1 MAQRMEKDEQ
11 GYDERRFEGTIS
23 EDLFCS
29 ICQGVLRNP
38 RTCHK
43 EHAFCLSCISEHLR
57 HSHTCPECREHL
69 TPEILK
75 DPPRFM
81 KNTLAALKIKCGY
94 SERGCPGFV
103 LLENLKNHVDK
114 CGFAPVTCKNE
125 GCGMEVNKRDK
136 DLHEKD
142 LCEFRIAKCHD
153 CKEIRASQEK
163 TRKTVEVMKQSQ
175 AEMKVESNKMK
186 DCVDQVKVTQDEIKT
201 NQSEIKTSQDEMKAE
216 SNRIK
221 DCVDQMKVS
230 QDEMKRSQDETKE
243 KVDEMRRTQAR
254 FEAEVKQQLE
264 RLTEMVNQLL
274 QGNNLN
280 NNINGA
286 RAMEPATVENNQD
299 VIIIGGR
306 YGPGSDHVL
315 NTVEKYNIVK
325 GKSTPLPAL
334 NHPRTTSASCVYNND
349 VLVVGGHDGK
359 QPTDT
364 IEVFKMNQHPVRW
377 TMFDGKLPV
386 KLSAHDVI
394 VYQGKLYIIGGY
406 DWIERKTS
414 NAIYEIAL
422 TPPYTAKL
430 LTRMPE
436 PRRKYHTAE
445 LVNGKLFILGGTTT
459 GFSKDA
465 LDSVV
470 VYDLIKNKFKP
481 CPSLPQPVSGMST
494 VTWGHMII
502 VVGGVDKNGQEL
514 NDVIMYDTETGRS
527 ERLPSMI
534 YKRSGSSVLIMNDV
548 IVVFGG
554 WNKEQGYL
562 NSVESFTI
570 GGDGW
575 KELPGMIEKRN
586 YATAVVK
593 PHN

>member
-1 MAQRMEKDEQ
+1 MAQRMEEDKQ
-11 GYDERRFEGTIS
+11 GYDERRFKGTIS

-43 EHAFCLSCISEHLR
+43 EHAFCHFCISEHLR

-69 TPEILK
+69 TPETLK

-103 LLENLKNHVDK
+103 LLESLQNHVDK

-136 DLHEKD
+136 ELHEKD

-153 CKEIRASQEK
+153 CKEIRASQEETK
-163 TRKTVEVMKQSQ
+163 KTVEAMKQSQ
-175 AEMKVESNKMK
+175 VEMKVESNKMK
-186 DCVDQVKVTQDEIKT
+186 DCVDQMKVTQD
-201 NQSEIKTSQDEMKAE
+201 A
-216 SNRIK
+216 
-221 DCVDQMKVS
+221 
-230 QDEMKRSQDETKE
+230 MKRSQDKTKE
-243 KVDEMRRTQAR
+243 IVDEMRRSQAR

-264 RLTEMVNQLL
+264 RMTEMMTQLL

-280 NNINGA
+280 NNINSA
-286 RAMEPATVENNQD
+286 SAMEPATVENNQD
-299 VIIIGGR
+299 VIIIGGW
-306 YGPGSDHVL
+306 YESKDSEVL
-315 NTVEKYNIVK
+315 NTVEKYNIVEE
-325 GKSTPLPAL
+325 KSTPLPRL
-334 NHPRTTSASCVYNND
+334 NHPRAASASCVYNND
-349 VLVVGGHDGK
+349 LLVVGGFDGK
-359 QPTDT
+359 VGTDK
-364 IEVFKMNQHPVRW
+364 IEVLKMNQHPLRW
-377 TMFDGKLPV
+377 TKFDGKLPL
-386 KLSAHDVI
+386 KLYSHDAI
-394 VYQGKLYIIGGY
+394 VYQGKLYTIGGY
-406 DWIERKTS
+406 DGKERKTS

-436 PRRKYHTAE
+436 ARRYARAE

-459 GFSKDA
+459 NLSKDA

-470 VYDLIKNKFKP
+470 VYDLIKNEFKP
-481 CPSLPQPVSGMST
+481 CPSLPQPVFGLST

-502 VVGGVDKNGQEL
+502 VVGGLDKNWQAL
-514 NDVIMYDTETGRS
+514 NDVIMYDTETGQS

-534 YKRSGSSVLIMNDV
+534 HKRSGSCVVIMSDV
-548 IVVFGG
+548 IFTFVG
-554 WNKEQGYL
+554 WNKEEGNL

-575 KELPGMIEKRN
+575 KELPGMIEKRT
-586 YATAVVK
+586 YATAAVK

>member
-43 EHAFCLSCISEHLR
+43 EHAFCHFCISEHLR

-69 TPEILK
+69 TPETLK

-103 LLENLKNHVDK
+103 LLESLQNHVDK

-153 CKEIRASQEK
+153 CKEIRASQE
-163 TRKTVEVMKQSQ
+163 
-175 AEMKVESNKMK
+175 
-186 DCVDQVKVTQDEIKT
+186 
-201 NQSEIKTSQDEMKAE
+201 
-216 SNRIK
+216 
-221 DCVDQMKVS
+221 
-230 QDEMKRSQDETKE
+230 ETKE
-243 KVDEMRRTQAR
+243 KVDEMRRSQAR

-264 RLTEMVNQLL
+264 RMTEMMNQLL

-286 RAMEPATVENNQD
+286 SAMEPATVENNQD
-299 VIIIGGR
+299 VIIIGGW
-306 YGPGSDHVL
+306 YGPKASEVL
-315 NTVEKYNIVK
+315 NTVEKYNIVEE
-325 GKSTPLPAL
+325 KSTPLPRL
-334 NHPRTTSASCVYNND
+334 NHPRAESASCVYNND
-349 VLVVGGHDGK
+349 VLVVGGYNGEEA
-359 QPTDT
+359 TDT
-364 IEVFKMNQHPVRW
+364 IEVLKMNQHPLRW

-386 KLSAHDVI
+386 ILYSHDVI
-394 VYQGKLYIIGGY
+394 VYQGKLYTIGGY
-406 DWIERKTS
+406 DWNKEKTS

-422 TPPYTAKL
+422 TPPYAAKL
-430 LTRMPE
+430 LTKMPE
-436 PRRKYHTAE
+436 ARRNHRAE
-445 LVNGKLFILGGTTT
+445 LVNGKLFILGGTTS
-459 GFSKDA
+459 GLSKDA
-465 LDSVV
+465 FDSVV
-470 VYDLIKNKFKP
+470 VYDLTKNKFKP
-481 CPSLPQPVSGMST
+481 YPSLPQPVCGMST
-494 VTWGHMII
+494 VTWGHKII
-502 VVGGVDKNGQEL
+502 VVGGGNKNDQVL

-534 YKRSGSSVLIMNDV
+534 YKRCGSSVVIMNDV

-554 WNKEQGYL
+554 WNKEQGDL

-570 GGDGW
+570 GGGIW
-575 KELPGMIEKRN
+575 KELPGMMEKRHN
-586 YATAVVK
+586 ATAVVK

>member
-1 MAQRMEKDEQ
+1 MAQRMRDDEQ

-29 ICQGVLRNP
+29 ICQAVLRNP

-43 EHAFCLSCISEHLR
+43 EHAFCHFCISEHLR

-69 TPEILK
+69 TPETLK
-75 DPPRFM
+75 NPPRFM
-81 KNTLAALKIKCGY
+81 KNTLAGLKIKCEY

-103 LLENLKNHVDK
+103 LLESLQNHVDK

-153 CKEIRASQEK
+153 CKEIRASQEETK
-163 TRKTVEVMKQSQ
+163 KTVEVMKQSQ

-186 DCVDQVKVTQDEIKT
+186 DSVDEVKVSQRK
-201 NQSEIKTSQDEMKAE
+201 IKTSQDKIKSEWNK
-216 SNRIK
+216 IK
-221 DCVDQMKVS
+221 DCVHQMKV
-230 QDEMKRSQDETKE
+230 SQDETKE
-243 KVDEMRRTQAR
+243 KVDEMRRSQAR

-264 RLTEMVNQLL
+264 RMTEMMNQLL

-280 NNINGA
+280 NKINGA
-286 RAMEPATVENNQD
+286 SAREPATVENNQD
-299 VIIIGGR
+299 VIIIGGW
-306 YGPGSDHVL
+306 YGPKDFEIL
-315 NTVEKYNIVK
+315 NTVEKYNIVER
-325 GKSTPLPAL
+325 KSTSLPRL
-334 NHPRTTSASCVYNND
+334 SHPRAASASCVYSND
-349 VLVVGGHDGK
+349 VLVVGGYDGK
-359 QPTDT
+359 EGLDK
-364 IEVFKMNQHPVRW
+364 IEVLKMNQHPLRW

-386 KLSAHDVI
+386 TLYAHDVI

-406 DWIERKTS
+406 DGKERKTS

-436 PRRKYHTAE
+436 ARRYARAE

-459 GFSKDA
+459 IYSKDA

-470 VYDLIKNKFKP
+470 VYDLIKNEFKP
-481 CPSLPQPVSGMST
+481 CPSLPQPVFGMST

-502 VVGGVDKNGQEL
+502 VVGGLDKNWQAL

-534 YKRSGSSVLIMNDV
+534 HKRSGSSVVIMNDV
-548 IVVFGG
+548 IFTFGG
-554 WNKEQGYL
+554 WNEKQGYL

>member
-43 EHAFCLSCISEHLR
+43 EHAFCHFCISEHLR

-69 TPEILK
+69 TPETLK

-103 LLENLKNHVDK
+103 LLESLQNHVDK

-153 CKEIRASQEK
+153 CKEIRASQEETK
-163 TRKTVEVMKQSQ
+163 KTVEVMKQSQ

-186 DCVDQVKVTQDEIKT
+186 DCVDQVKIT
-201 NQSEIKTSQDEMKAE
+201 QDEMKAE
-216 SNRIK
+216 SNKIK
-221 DCVDQMKVS
+221 DCVDQVKV
-230 QDEMKRSQDETKE
+230 SQDETKE
-243 KVDEMRRTQAR
+243 KVDEMRRSQAR

-264 RLTEMVNQLL
+264 RMTEMMNQLL

-286 RAMEPATVENNQD
+286 SAMEPATVENNQD
-299 VIIIGGR
+299 VIIIGGW
-306 YGPGSDHVL
+306 YGPKASEVL
-315 NTVEKYNIVK
+315 NTVEKYNIVEE
-325 GKSTPLPAL
+325 KSTPLPRL
-334 NHPRTTSASCVYNND
+334 NHPRAESASCVYNND
-349 VLVVGGHDGK
+349 VLVVGGYNGEEA
-359 QPTDT
+359 TDT
-364 IEVFKMNQHPVRW
+364 IEVLKMNQHPLRW

-386 KLSAHDVI
+386 ILYSHDVI
-394 VYQGKLYIIGGY
+394 VYQGKLYTIGGY
-406 DWIERKTS
+406 DWNKEKTS

-422 TPPYTAKL
+422 TPPYAAKL
-430 LTRMPE
+430 LTKMPE
-436 PRRKYHTAE
+436 ARRNHRAE
-445 LVNGKLFILGGTTT
+445 LVNGKLFILGGTTS
-459 GFSKDA
+459 GLSKDA
-465 LDSVV
+465 FDSVV
-470 VYDLIKNKFKP
+470 VYDLTKNKFKP
-481 CPSLPQPVSGMST
+481 YPSLPQPVCGMST
-494 VTWGHMII
+494 VTWGHKII
-502 VVGGVDKNGQEL
+502 VVGGGNKNDQVL

-534 YKRSGSSVLIMNDV
+534 YKRCGSSVVIMNDV

-554 WNKEQGYL
+554 WNKEQGDL

-570 GGDGW
+570 GGGIW
-575 KELPGMIEKRN
+575 KELPGMMEKRHN
-586 YATAVVK
+586 ATAVVK

>member
-43 EHAFCLSCISEHLR
+43 EHAFCHFCISEHLR

-69 TPEILK
+69 TPETLK

-103 LLENLKNHVDK
+103 LLENLQNHVDK

-153 CKEIRASQEK
+153 CKEIRASQEETK
-163 TRKTVEVMKQSQ
+163 KTVEVMKQSQ
-175 AEMKVESNKMK
+175 AEMKAESNKMK
-186 DCVDQVKVTQDEIKT
+186 DSVDQMKVTQDE
-201 NQSEIKTSQDEMKAE
+201 
-216 SNRIK
+216 
-221 DCVDQMKVS
+221 
-230 QDEMKRSQDETKE
+230 
-243 KVDEMRRTQAR
+243 MRRSQAR
-254 FEAEVKQQLE
+254 FEAEVKQHFE
-264 RLTEMVNQLL
+264 RMMKMMNQLL

-286 RAMEPATVENNQD
+286 SAMEPATVENNQD

-306 YGPGSDHVL
+306 YGSKVFEVL
-315 NTVEKYNIVK
+315 NTVEKYNIVE
-325 GKSTPLPAL
+325 GKSTPLPGL
-334 NHPRTTSASCVYNND
+334 NHPRGASASCVYNND
-349 VLVVGGHDGK
+349 VLVVGGNDGK
-359 QPTDT
+359 GGTDT
-364 IEVFKMNQHPVRW
+364 IEVLKRNQHPLRW

-386 KLSAHDVI
+386 KLSGHDVI
-394 VYQGKLYIIGGY
+394 VYQEKLYTIGGY
-406 DWIERKTS
+406 DWNEGKIT

-422 TPPYTAKL
+422 TPPYTGKL
-430 LTRMPE
+430 LTRMLE
-436 PRRKYHTAE
+436 PRINQRAE

-459 GFSKDA
+459 FLSKDA

-470 VYDLIKNKFKP
+470 VYDLIKNEFKP
-481 CPSLPQPVSGMST
+481 CPSLPQPVFAMST

-502 VVGGVDKNGQEL
+502 IVGGGNKNGQAL

-527 ERLPSMI
+527 DSLPSMI
-534 YKRSGSSVLIMNDV
+534 HKRSDSSVVIMNDV

-554 WNKEQGYL
+554 LNEEQEDF

-575 KELPGMIEKRN
+575 KELPGMIEKRQ

-593 PHN
+593 PCD